1 MKLLMELFSKN
12 SSTGEAELCQT
23 GPSYILYVQQNEKAC
38 GLYMTEIKGFTRKR
52 IQENGKDR
60 A

>member
-23 GPSYILYVQQNEKAC
+23 GPIYMHANKKIA
-38 GLYMTEIKGFTRKR
+38 GLVMLASFLNPDLKIRS
-52 IQENGKDR
+52 DLWM
-60 A
+60 